1 MNNPTPV
8 TTPTGSKRG
17 GRGRLTV
24 LVAVNALLACAVL
37 AGLLSP
43 RASAQP
49 GGGIN
54 RPRGNYLMVSGHAT
68 GVSGN
73 LVYIVDTVNQELLAL
88 RYQRA
93 AGRLDPLGYRSLA
106 ADSAEGARNR

>member
-1 MNNPTPV
+1 MNNPSPV
-8 TTPTGSKRG
+8 TTPIGKGR
-17 GRGRLTV
+17 RGRLAV
-24 LVAVNALLACAVL
+24 LVTVNSLLACAVL

-49 GGGIN
+49 GGVN

-73 LVYIVDTVNQELLAL
+73 IVYIVDTVNQELLAL